1 MSIEHSRIK
10 PPLSLPRVPS
20 TDLGTDLH
28 LPLTRALTPT
38 PLPGWAQVRGEQAK
52 RVRPTPFPFPPMCT
66 CMHFVRFHRVVN
78 PWLTVGNFPEKEFVE
93 NLYQSKG
100 SVTMHEHLVQLSH
113 HHLFPTHPPPPLHQR
128 GEGWRA
134 TRRGF
139 CAVRPLPHLCHSEG
153 RYAPGGRVRVRVC
166 KHTDSSICLRAQSDN
181 PHANDATH
189 CPAASATG
197 PVAPP

>member
-1 MSIEHSRIK
+1 
-10 PPLSLPRVPS
+10 
-20 TDLGTDLH
+20 
-28 LPLTRALTPT
+28 
-38 PLPGWAQVRGEQAK
+38 
-52 RVRPTPFPFPPMCT
+52 MCT

-78 PWLTVGNFPEKEFVE
+78 PWLTVGKFPEKEFVE

-181 PHANDATH
+181 PRVEKFCVCVCVYSFTFPLSPLTVLQLKIQKHAHTH
-189 CPAASATG
+189 THTHTHASSCIG
-197 PVAPP
+197 RFGHGGQFGVWRGRFGR